1 MTGSSHQMVNLSA
14 ARVSD
19 PTGSLAIMGGA
30 GSSGLFGGGART
42 SLFKT
47 HQMGAGNSLSA
58 SKPGN
63 RGTGA
68 FGRTDF
74 QQEMQSIPED
84 GQVPASTMQVPQ
96 PSYLAPTAKNLQ
108 KL

>member
-1 MTGSSHQMVNLSA
+1 MTGSSQQMVNLGA
-14 ARVSD
+14 ARGSTD
-19 PTGSLAIMGGA
+19 ATGSLAIMGG
-30 GSSGLFGGGART
+30 SGLFGNARS

-58 SKPGN
+58 SKPGY